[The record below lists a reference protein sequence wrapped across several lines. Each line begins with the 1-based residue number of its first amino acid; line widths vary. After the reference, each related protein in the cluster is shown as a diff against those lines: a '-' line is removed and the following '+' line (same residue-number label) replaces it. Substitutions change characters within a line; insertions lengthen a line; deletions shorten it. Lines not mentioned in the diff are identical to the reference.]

1 MIDGGWVPY
10 IFGVIT
16 AAIIIRV
23 IKGAFAARVAEEED
37 EEELVTY
44 EYMTVSTYWDDMAAL
59 LNKAAAEDWE
69 ADQVF
74 APSEE
79 DAEPTYR
86 ILLRKEK
93 P

>member
-23 IKGAFAARVAEEED
+23 VKGAFAARVAEEE
-37 EEELVTY
+37 EELVTY
-44 EYMTVSTYWDDMAAL
+44 EYMTLSAYWDDLAAL

-74 APSEE
+74 APGEE
-79 DAEPTYR
+79 DEEPTYR

-93 P
+93 